1 MLDVPHTG
9 RHAGL
14 PRSKSLYVQVTVLCR
29 YDFFLSSPLL
39 GGTTQETEFD
49 WGGCKVFVSK
59 CVVEG
64 LQCYFIEPGNRM
76 FGRDAV
82 YGWNDDAA
90 RFEFFSKVR
99 QFGTCCPSEG

>member
-1 MLDVPHTG
+1 MEQSLDD
-9 RHAGL
+9 
-14 PRSKSLYVQVTVLCR
+14 QVTVLCR

-99 QFGTCCPSEG
+99 HFGICCP